1 MHEVGSGDC
10 PALGDLGEWYGALCW
25 EVEVVGSAQGKVCEE
40 FEVAHTVGAELEVGS
55 GNTVYGCALEG
66 LEVVEMDGA
75 RETETFEFTLDLG
88 REEGFACW
96 ECDAAGSGGNGVLVY
111 HGRVVL
117 DPKVYSLLL
126 CGFSHKVV
134 KVDRLITLVLERNR
148 LIAMPRLARLVYCAG
163 LNGFRRRNLFV
174 AVSRQSRLLK

>member
-1 MHEVGSGDC
+1 MDEVGPRHS
-10 PALGDLGEWYGALCW
+10 PALSDSRKWYGSLGR

-75 RETETFEFTLDLG
+75 RETETFEFTLDLR

-96 ECDAAGSGGNGVLVY
+96 ECDAAGSSG
-111 HGRVVL
+111 
-117 DPKVYSLLL
+117 KW
-126 CGFSHKVV
+126 
-134 KVDRLITLVLERNR
+134 RLSI
-148 LIAMPRLARLVYCAG
+148 PC
-163 LNGFRRRNLFV
+163 
-174 AVSRQSRLLK
+174 SSRLGSQCV